1 MVAGMT
7 PKSEAINSLQA
18 NKSGWLLPGKTTGA
32 IAEQNESLL
41 RGVVKISEEAGGYS
55 SAELSRLAAV
65 KQETGLSNF
74 KSYSRAMASDA
85 RVAELKP
92 GDGVWRMQIGVKD
105 GAAID
110 QTSLGNWTSRKPP
123 PSEIFESRDALKKFV
138 QDTALP
144 YNVDDIADVK
154 LQKYVAKT
162 NVPVID
168 STAIYAF
175 GKQGGASQTFIAQG
189 RGALKDSFEVISG
202 DSAISA
208 AKASVSEY
216 SRIVTGN
223 AIGAGVGTIG
233 TVNDTLNSGGS
244 SSSYFDLSLTD
255 DVETKSNSVAFHDDQ
270 LDPDFK
276 DDPELGAFADIIS
289 LTGTASYRNLPVY
302 SGMALIRQGVI
313 RVDAGSELKLLLRS
327 IPLVVS
333 IGERGEFVAGHLAK
347 SDARYKLLS
356 GSAKFDLAEDRPA
369 KDKKT
374 VLIESSGSVFKITG
388 TEFICNGRS
397 GRECR

>member
-1 MVAGMT
+1 
-7 PKSEAINSLQA
+7 
-18 NKSGWLLPGKTTGA
+18 
-32 IAEQNESLL
+32 
-41 RGVVKISEEAGGYS
+41 
-55 SAELSRLAAV
+55 
-65 KQETGLSNF
+65 
-74 KSYSRAMASDA
+74 
-85 RVAELKP
+85 
-92 GDGVWRMQIGVKD
+92 
-105 GAAID
+105 
-110 QTSLGNWTSRKPP
+110 
-123 PSEIFESRDALKKFV
+123 LKKFV

-168 STAIYAF
+168 STASYAF

-233 TVNDTLNSGGS
+233 TVNDTVNSGGS
-244 SSSYFDLSLTD
+244 SSNYFELSLTD

-397 GRECR
+397 GSECR